1 MDNGLYKVRFET
13 PRGAGTGVVVLHD
26 GHLWGG
32 DSSMFYNG
40 KYELGT
46 NTFHATIVTNVHTIA
61 PHKPSIFGR
70 DIVHIT
76 LDGTFLHDYC
86 QVTGTAR
93 EVPDSPFKA
102 SLTKLGD

>member
-1 MDNGLYKVRFET
+1 VI
-13 PRGAGTGVVVLHD
+13 VLHD

-40 KYELGT
+40 KYELGP

-76 LDGTFLHDYC
+76 LDGTYLHDYC
-86 QVTGTAR
+86 QVTGVAR
-93 EVPDSPFKA
+93 EVPDIPFKA